1 MNIWIAGSPEEVVQA
16 AQTGLVSAVVTNP
29 TVIAAWTQSGESLED
44 VATSVI
50 KATNLPLYVQLH
62 GPGRDQFLREADYL
76 KKISGQIIPK
86 IPATLE
92 GLAAAAILEH
102 QGIETLITTVCSLN
116 QAYVAAVAGVTA
128 ICPYYSRLRDHGD
141 DAARFIHEV
150 ADMYRREGVPTRIRP
165 ASVRSVEDVA
175 QCLQNGADGV
185 IVFYEVFRQLTAHP
199 VSDSSLANF
208 ENDWQRIK
216 LGTGYPR

>member
-1 MNIWIAGSPEEVVQA
+1 MNIWIAGSPEQVAQA

-29 TVIAAWTQSGESLED
+29 TVIADWTKDGASLES

-50 KATNLPLYVQLH
+50 EATKLPLYIQLH
-62 GPGRDQFLREADYL
+62 GPGRDRFLREAEYL
-76 KKISGQIIPK
+76 KKVSPHIIPK

-92 GLAAAAILEH
+92 GLAAAAVLER

-141 DAARFIHEV
+141 DAAKFIRNV
-150 ADMYRREGVPTRIRP
+150 ADMYRREGIKTRIRP

-175 QCLQNGADGV
+175 QCLQSGADGV
-185 IVFYEVFRQLTAHP
+185 IVFYEVFQQLTAHP
-199 VSDSSLANF
+199 VSDSSLASF

-216 LGTGYPR
+216 TGPGYPL

>member
-76 KKISGQIIPK
+76 KNISGQIIPK
-86 IPATLE
+86 IPACLLYTSRQFKKVQGLSPLE
-92 GLAAAAILEH
+92 YQKTQRAKLA
-102 QGIETLITTVCSLN
+102 S
-116 QAYVAAVAGVTA
+116 
-128 ICPYYSRLRDHGD
+128 P
-141 DAARFIHEV
+141 
-150 ADMYRREGVPTRIRP
+150 
-165 ASVRSVEDVA
+165 
-175 QCLQNGADGV
+175 
-185 IVFYEVFRQLTAHP
+185 RQ
-199 VSDSSLANF
+199 
-208 ENDWQRIK
+208 R
-216 LGTGYPR
+216 

>member
-1 MNIWIAGSPEEVVQA
+1 MNIWIAGTPQEVTEA
-16 AQTGLVSAVVTNP
+16 TQTGLVSAVVTNP
-29 TVIAAWTQSGESLED
+29 TVIAEWTKGGQSLES
-44 VATSVI
+44 VAASVI
-50 KATNLPLYVQLH
+50 QATGLPLYIQLR

-76 KKISGQIIPK
+76 KSVSKLIIPK

-92 GLAAAAILEH
+92 GLAAARILES

-128 ICPYYSRLRDHGD
+128 ICPYYSRLRDHGE
-141 DAARFIHEV
+141 DAAQFIRGV
-150 ADMYRREGVPTRIRP
+150 ADMYRREGVSTRIRP

-175 QCLQNGADGV
+175 QCLLNGADGV
-185 IVFYEVFRQLTAHP
+185 IVFYEVFQQLTMHP
-199 VSDSSLANF
+199 VSDKSLANF

-216 LGTGYPR
+216 LGTDYPA